1 MNNVATS
8 CITFDSMHGF
18 RASLSAGGH
27 GILIRMGLQSPLCPH
42 HLNRSILRFRQPYLL
57 PPTSLQAYRPS
68 KSSESEPN
76 SHCQSMMPPL
86 HCNILILSAITLTLP
101 LLTTSIPTTNT
112 NQTTKIH
119 PPALA
124 HLPTSVLP
132 HGLIADTCPTPPT
145 EFLPYAPPPGYTP
158 APGCPPASE
167 GTQPSENS
175 GGGSSGSTSSAEVS
189 KAGRLR
195 ATDALARVSLVILGW
210 RVFEMGCG
218 LGCPVLRWKA

>member
-1 MNNVATS
+1 MSNVATL

-18 RASLSAGGH
+18 RASLSH
-27 GILIRMGLQSPLCPH
+27 R
-42 HLNRSILRFRQPYLL
+42 LNRWILRFREPYLL
-57 PPTSLQAYRPS
+57 PPTSLQAYGPS

-76 SHCQSMMPPL
+76 SHCQSMMLPL

-112 NQTTKIH
+112 NQTTTIH

-175 GGGSSGSTSSAEVS
+175 GSGSSGSTSSAEVS
-189 KAGRLR
+189 KAGRLK
-195 ATDALARVSLVILGW
+195 AMDALARVSLAILGW
-210 RVFEMGCG
+210 RISKWGVV
-218 LGCPVLRWKA
+218 LGAR